1 MSIMSYLWQAVA
13 MIDVDLYDTRRRIA
27 GKPTGI
33 GNETRPYTHR
43 KVKKKVFGERKLSKK
58 QRKKKL

>member
-1 MSIMSYLWQAVA
+1 MLDA
-13 MIDVDLYDTRRRIA
+13 DLYDTRRIVA

-43 KVKKKVFGERKLSKK
+43 KVKKKIFGKRKLSKK
-58 QRKKKL
+58 QRRIKL